1 MCTAGYKDLNDYLN
15 GKKSCHSRRTRYG
28 RLKQVQ
34 WVQQPGKKKGKGI
47 GM

>member
-1 MCTAGYKDLNDYLN
+1 MNADLI
-15 GKKSCHSRRTRYG
+15 GKKLSQQVNPVQQA
-28 RLKQVQ
+28 KQVQ